1 MNIEG
6 TYTLQATPA
15 EVWHY
20 LTDQDT
26 LSGTLPGVKHIS
38 PIAKDMYDITVSMDS
53 APFTGSHHGQITIS
67 EQHYPHQFNLTA
79 TSDGKTNLHG
89 VGNIHLHDR
98 EGKTI
103 VAYEGTF
110 TFNKTGT
117 HLAPALI
124 KGAIKLYMQQYFQ
137 SLAEHLHDNQLPQF
151 AQELNAAASTITKQT
166 TGDIIAIPHP
176 VAVTKHARTETIIS
190 KANRLFHPTAGDP
203 QLQARWKQRIRRTG
217 TITGLLLLVWIGT
230 KIPRRQP

>member
-6 TYTLQATPA
+6 THTLQAPPA

-20 LTDQDT
+20 LTDQDI
-26 LSGTLPGVKHIS
+26 LSSTLPGVKRMS
-38 PIAKDMYDITVSMDS
+38 PIGQDMYDIIVSMDN

-67 EQHYPHQFNLTA
+67 EQQYPYQFRLTA
-79 TSDGKTNLHG
+79 TSDGKTSLHG
-89 VGNIHLHDR
+89 IGSIHLH
-98 EGKTI
+98 EQAGKTI
-103 VAYEGTF
+103 IAYKGTF

-137 SLAEHLHDNQLPQF
+137 SLAEHLHDHKLPQS
-151 AQELNAAASTITKQT
+151 AQALDGTENASITQSA
-166 TGDIIAIPHP
+166 GDIIVIPHP
-176 VAVTKHARTETIIS
+176 ATAEKQPRATTIVS
-190 KANRLFHPTAGDP
+190 KATRLFRSNVGDP
-203 QLQARWKQRIRRTG
+203 QMQARWKQRIRRTG
-217 TITGLLLLVWIGT
+217 VIAGLLLLVWIGT